1 MRISDVRVTILQAP
15 IPEEARVRSGV
26 GLKYSRTSAFVE
38 VITDEGLVGLGS
50 CLGNPPLA
58 LKAIVDEVIAPTLR
72 GLDPFDIEGIW
83 QRMYTGRIRSNV
95 GSRGVGM
102 GALSGVDVALWDIKG
117 KALGVPIYQLLGGAC
132 HDKIRAYA
140 SSIYWQ
146 APDAAA
152 AKARHYVN
160 QGFTALKLKVG
171 VDIERD
177 LASLAAIREAV
188 GNKVDI
194 FVDANLCYTT
204 KLALEMV
211 RRLEQYKVFWF
222 EEPIPF
228 DDIEGYKKLT
238 DATAVRIATGENMY
252 TRFGFLDLITR
263 RAADIV
269 QPDIC
274 RAGGITEARKIASM
288 AGAYGMLFAPHSFG
302 DAVSQTAALH
312 VNASTPEAFIMEVDV
327 TYNPL
332 RTELGGSLVEARNG
346 FLELPNK
353 PGLGIELTD
362 DIREAYPYRGGL
374 DLSLA
379 ATPALGLAYEDL
391 QDRSAS

>member
-15 IPEEARVRSGV
+15 IPEEAQVRSGV
-26 GLKYSRTSAFVE
+26 GRKYSRTSTFVE

-58 LKAIVDEVIAPTLR
+58 IKAIVDEVVAPTLR

-83 QRMYTGRIRSNV
+83 QRLYVGRIQRSV

-102 GALSGVDVALWDIKG
+102 AVLSGIDIALWDIKG

-132 HDKIRAYA
+132 RERVRAYA

-146 APDAAA
+146 APEAAA
-152 AKARHYVN
+152 AKAREFVG
-160 QGFTALKLKVG
+160 QGFSAMKLKVG
-171 VDIERD
+171 ADVHRDID
-177 LASLAAIREAV
+177 SLAAIREAV
-188 GNKVDI
+188 GSKVDI

-204 KLALEMV
+204 KMAMDVLRHLE
-211 RRLEQYKVFWF
+211 RYNVFWF
-222 EEPIPF
+222 EEPIQF
-228 DDIEGYKKLT
+228 DDIEGHKKLT
-238 DATAVRIATGENMY
+238 NATSVRIATGENMY
-252 TRFGFLDLITR
+252 TRFGFLDLITQ

-269 QPDIC
+269 QPDIS
-274 RAGGITEARKIASM
+274 RAGGITESKKIASM

-302 DAVSQTAALH
+302 DAVAQTAALH
-312 VNASTPEAFIMEVDV
+312 VNASTPEAFIMEVDM

-332 RTELGGSLVEARNG
+332 RTELGGSIVKAHDG
-346 FLELPNK
+346 FFELPNK
-353 PGLGIELTD
+353 PGLGVELTD
-362 DIREAYPYRGGL
+362 DIREAYTYRGGN

-379 ATPALGLAYEDL
+379 AAPALGLAYEDL
-391 QDRSAS
+391 WDRSAP